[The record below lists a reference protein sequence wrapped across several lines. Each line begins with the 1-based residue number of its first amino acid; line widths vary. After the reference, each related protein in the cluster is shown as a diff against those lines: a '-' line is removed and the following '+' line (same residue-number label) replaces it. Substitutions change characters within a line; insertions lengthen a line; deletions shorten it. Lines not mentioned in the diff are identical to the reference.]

1 MRPMIVVVDDD
12 VSVRESL
19 DSLLRSAGLG
29 VRVFASAEEFLDS
42 VHLGKA
48 DCLISDIR
56 MPGMSG
62 IELHRELL
70 ASGHQL
76 PVVFITA
83 HGSDEQVRAEAL
95 SDGAVAY
102 LIKPLD
108 EDELLEAVHTSLSR
122 KANG

>member
-1 MRPMIVVVDDD
+1 MMPLIAVVDDD
-12 VSVRESL
+12 ISVRESL
-19 DSLLRSAGLG
+19 DSLLRSNGLG
-29 VRVFASAEEFLDS
+29 VRVFPSAEEFLNS
-42 VHLGKA
+42 VHLRKT

-62 IELHRELL
+62 IELHRHLV
-70 ASGHQL
+70 ASGRHV

-83 HGSDEQVRAEAL
+83 HGLDEQARAEAL
-95 SDGAVAY
+95 SNGAVAY

-122 KANG
+122 KPNS

>member
-1 MRPMIVVVDDD
+1 MMPMIAVVDDD

-19 DSLLRSAGLG
+19 DSLLRSAGLR
-29 VRVFASAEEFLDS
+29 VRVFASAEEFLNS
-42 VHLGKA
+42 AHLRKT

-62 IELHRELL
+62 IELHRHLV
-70 ASGHQL
+70 ASGRHV

-83 HGSDEQVRAEAL
+83 HGLDEQARAEAL
-95 SDGAVAY
+95 SNGAVAY

-108 EDELLEAVHTSLSR
+108 EDELLEAVHTSLSW